1 MLTDCLL
8 EWKPEF
14 ETGIAAVD
22 FEHQRMIELIN
33 EVLETLEG
41 NPSRAAI
48 GGLLGEIHARIASHF
63 LLEEQIMR
71 ECRYDQYVVHKADH
85 ERLLE
90 EIRDIMDEVEDD
102 LGVDFRVALEARL
115 PRWFSGHFKTQDAR
129 FHRLLG
135 DAERPARH
143 WRDSREIEDQRLS
156 LR

>member
-1 MLTDCLL
+1 MLADSFL
-8 EWKPEF
+8 EWNSEF

-33 EVLETLEG
+33 ELLEVLDG
-41 NPSRAAI
+41 APSRAAVA
-48 GGLLGEIHARIASHF
+48 GFLGEIHARIASHF

-71 ECRYDQYVVHKADH
+71 EYRYDQYVIHKADH

-102 LGVDFRVALEARL
+102 FGTDFRVALEARL
-115 PRWFSGHFKTQDAR
+115 PRWFAVHFKTQDAR

-135 DAERPARH
+135 EH
-143 WRDSREIEDQRLS
+143 
-156 LR
+156 